1 MISITMGQIES
12 MLSQYLW
19 PLIRI
24 MALLMSAPVFA
35 HQTIPAQVKIAAAL
49 AMTLVI
55 APALPEPVVAVFG
68 AAGWWLVAEQ
78 ILVGVAIGFSLQIV
92 FAAVELAGDMIG
104 LQMGLSFATFV
115 DPQNSSQ
122 SPLVG
127 SFLGMIATLLFLSID
142 GHLLLLSALV
152 DSFSVVPVGKGSLA
166 QFSWSHLALLG
177 TNLFSLGLQIAL
189 PVLCTML
196 LVNLSLGVMAR
207 AAPQLSLFSVGFP
220 LTLATGMLLL
230 VVFLPYMRSPLE
242 QAFRQALRMWT

>member
-1 MISITMGQIES
+1 MLSITLGQIES
-12 MLSQYLW
+12 MLGQYLW

-24 MALLMSAPVFA
+24 LALLMAAPVFA
-35 HQTIPAQVKIAAAL
+35 HRTIPGRVKIAAAI

-55 APALPEPVVAVFG
+55 APALPEPVAAAFG
-68 AAGWWLVAEQ
+68 PAGWWLVLEQ

-92 FAAVELAGDMIG
+92 FAGVELAGDMIG

-115 DPQNSSQ
+115 DPQNSNQ

-127 SFLGMIATLLFLSID
+127 SFLAMIATLLFLSID
-142 GHLLLLSALV
+142 GHLLLISALV
-152 DSFSVVPVGKGSLA
+152 DSFNVVPVGRGALS

-177 TNLFSLGLQIAL
+177 TRLFSLGLQIAL

-220 LTLATGMLLL
+220 LTLATGMLLVML
-230 VVFLPYMRSPLE
+230 FLPYMGAPLE
-242 QAFRQALRMWT
+242 QAFRQALRLWI